1 MTEFHVDLAVI
12 GGGPAGLSAAIE
24 GKKQGLEKVII
35 IERAPDLGGILQQ
48 CIHDGFGLE
57 KYKSSLTG
65 NQFAER
71 LINEAKEWGVC
82 FYLNTMVLEVRENK
96 TIIAVS
102 HEEGLILVSAEAV
115 ILAMGCRE
123 RTRAQVGLLGSRPAG
138 VYTAGVVQRYINIEG
153 YLPGKKAVILGSG
166 DIGLIM
172 ARRMTIE
179 GIEVVGVYEIM
190 KTPSGLTRNIEQC
203 LNDYTIPLHLSTTVV
218 KIHGDKRIEGVTIAK
233 VDGQYKPIK
242 ESEQFLE
249 CDLLVL
255 SVGLIPEN
263 ELTRNTQILISPIT
277 NGPIVDENMMT
288 DKPGIF
294 AAGNVV
300 AVFDLV
306 DYVAATGEI
315 AGRCAATF
323 IKNELNRIT
332 SRQVSVKAGNN
343 VSFVLPQKII
353 TDATGSLDLFLRVR
367 TKMKDA
373 AIMITVNGAPAKLL
387 KKERV
392 MLPPAMVCVTLNR
405 EHAIDKD
412 VTIEV
417 RGVNNET

>member
-1 MTEFHVDLAVI
+1 
-12 GGGPAGLSAAIE
+12 
-24 GKKQGLEKVII
+24 
-35 IERAPDLGGILQQ
+35 
-48 CIHDGFGLE
+48 
-57 KYKSSLTG
+57 
-65 NQFAER
+65 
-71 LINEAKEWGVC
+71 
-82 FYLNTMVLEVRENK
+82 
-96 TIIAVS
+96 
-102 HEEGLILVSAEAV
+102 
-115 ILAMGCRE
+115 
-123 RTRAQVGLLGSRPAG
+123 
-138 VYTAGVVQRYINIEG
+138 
-153 YLPGKKAVILGSG
+153 
-166 DIGLIM
+166 IGLIM

-190 KTPSGLTRNIEQC
+190 KTPNGLIRNIEQC
-203 LNDYTIPLHLSTTVV
+203 LNDYNIPLHLSTTVV
-218 KIHGDKRIEGVTIAK
+218 KIHGDKRIEGVTIAN
-233 VDGQYKPIK
+233 VDGQNKPIK

-315 AGRCAATF
+315 AGRCAAIF
-323 IKNELNRIT
+323 IKNELTRIP
-332 SRQVSVKAGNN
+332 SRKVSVNAGNN
-343 VSFVLPQKII
+343 VSFVLPQKIN
-353 TDATGSLDLFLRVR
+353 TDATGTLDLFLRVQ
-367 TKMKDA
+367 TEMKDA
-373 AIMITVNGAPAKLL
+373 AVMIIVNGAPAKRL

-392 MLPPAMVCVTLNR
+392 ILPSAMVCVTLNR
-405 EHAIDKD
+405 EHALDKD